1 MTNMWNLKTVKLSGD
16 KYYAEI
22 NTNDALLIEPGPPMS
37 PDDVTMRFDNI
48 SDMDEWIARIQ
59 QLKELAI
66 KYFGEDW
73 GK

>member
-1 MTNMWNLKTVKLSGD
+1 MANLWNLKTVKLSGD

-22 NTNDALLIEPGPPMS
+22 NTNDALLIEPGLPMS
-37 PDDVTMRFDNI
+37 PDDITIRFNSV
-48 SDMDEWIARIQ
+48 SDMDEWIVRIQ

-66 KYFGEDW
+66 RYFGEDW